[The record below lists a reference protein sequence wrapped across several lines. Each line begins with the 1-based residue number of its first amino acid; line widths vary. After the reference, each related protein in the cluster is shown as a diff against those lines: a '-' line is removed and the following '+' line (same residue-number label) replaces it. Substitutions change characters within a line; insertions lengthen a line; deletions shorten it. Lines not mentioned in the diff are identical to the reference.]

1 MVSLKGQSTF
11 MMQSF
16 PFFFFS
22 NLLSCRRNLVIAH
35 YGFKQ
40 KVPFNASHYS
50 KSMKI
55 EHKDRAKMFY
65 CLFKISCYN
74 FGAIALVYTA
84 HSPAESIQPSILT
97 DPDFFFFFLLG
108 Q

>member
-1 MVSLKGQSTF
+1 MD
-11 MMQSF
+11 
-16 PFFFFS
+16 
-22 NLLSCRRNLVIAH
+22 
-35 YGFKQ
+35 FKQ

-74 FGAIALVYTA
+74 FGAIALVYAARYT
-84 HSPAESIQPSILT
+84 AESIQPSILT
-97 DPDFFFFFLLG
+97 DPEFFSAGSIGKYCVTILRIYS
-108 Q
+108 